1 MLREKGQFQAPL
13 FLKSHAKIS
22 LISQSILLKK
32 KKKDTGHG
40 VTKNLN
46 CDNM

>member
-32 KKKDTGHG
+32 KKKTQ
-40 VTKNLN
+40 VMVLQRI
-46 CDNM
+46 